1 MGAAGEA
8 GSCIGGKAMRASDDE
23 KTIGV
28 WLTGA
33 IVVSTVIG
41 SGIFLLPS
49 SLAPLGK
56 NALIAWVIS
65 GVGALCIAFALSR
78 VVRGDGGGIQSY
90 VETVFGP
97 TTGFV
102 VAFSFWVSS
111 WAAMAATAIAA
122 AAALSRIVPGI
133 SDPWSIALV
142 ALAITASV
150 TAVNARGIRA
160 SGSFSLI
167 TVGLRILPILA
178 VIFVVLLHK
187 AKGQPLAPIAS
198 SPVTASNIA
207 TAVTLTLFAITGFE
221 AATAPVGKVR
231 NPTWTIPAALMGGTA
246 FCVLLYLFSSTAV
259 TLILSP
265 SATASSLAPYADA
278 LKGDFGEMAA
288 KFAAGGIA
296 IAAIGSLNSN
306 LLCAG
311 ELGYSMALRGDF
323 PARLAQT
330 GSNNTPMISL
340 LVAAGLTAL
349 LVLSNTSKSTVQLFI
364 FVSLLATIGSL
375 ALYLVGA
382 LAALRIG
389 TRGIAR
395 AVIGLGVVFSLFAFY
410 GAGLEANLWG
420 LALILAGLA
429 VRLIC
434 RLRLRAGK
442 LSVEG
447 TLD

>member
-1 MGAAGEA
+1 
-8 GSCIGGKAMRASDDE
+8 MRASGDD

-33 IVVSTVIG
+33 IVVSTIIG

-56 NALIAWVIS
+56 NAPIAWVIS
-65 GVGALCIAFALSR
+65 GAGALCIAFSLSR
-78 VVRGDGGGIQSY
+78 VIRGDGGGIQSY

-97 TTGFV
+97 TAGFV

-122 AAALSRIVPGI
+122 AAALSRILPGI

-142 ALAITASV
+142 ALAITGIVA
-150 TAVNARGIRA
+150 AVNARGIRA

-167 TVGLRILPILA
+167 TVGLRILPLLA
-178 VIFVVLLHK
+178 VILVVLLHK
-187 AKGQPLAPIAS
+187 AKGQTLALVAS
-198 SPVTASNIA
+198 APVTANNIA

-231 NPTWTIPAALMGGTA
+231 NPTWTIPAALMVGTA
-246 FCVLLYLFSSTAV
+246 FCVLLYLLSSTAV

-265 SATASSLAPYADA
+265 AATASSLAPYADA
-278 LKGDFGEMAA
+278 LKPDFGEIAA
-288 KFAAGGIA
+288 KLAAAGIA

-311 ELGYSMALRGDF
+311 ELGYSMGLRGDL
-323 PARLAQT
+323 PAQLART
-330 GSNNTPMISL
+330 SSNNAPVFSQLI
-340 LVAAGLTAL
+340 AAALTAM
-349 LVLSNTSKSTVQLFI
+349 LVLSNTSKTTVQLFV

-375 ALYLVGA
+375 AVYLVGG

-389 TRGIAR
+389 ARGVAMTAIVLGIA
-395 AVIGLGVVFSLFAFY
+395 FSLFAFY

-420 LALILAGLA
+420 LVLMVAGLLL
-429 VRLIC
+429 RWIC
-434 RLRLRAGK
+434 HLRLRAAS
-442 LSVEG
+442 LSTEG
-447 TLD
+447 ALD